1 MSIRRL
7 CLLGLAFVGGC
18 AQLHKQPA
26 PAPAPTPAAV
36 PAPAPMPAPAPPPAL
51 APAPVPTPAPPV
63 AARPAPPPA
72 ASPAQ
77 SASSGERR
85 PARDWTTN
93 DAGLQLIKQSEGLK
107 LKAYFESNNWRIG
120 YGHAGGVAQGDTI
133 TEDKADALL
142 RDDLRECESAIAAA
156 VTVPI
161 TSNEYSAMASLCF
174 NIGGQRF
181 RKTDVVARL
190 NEGKRAE
197 AAAAF
202 NNWSNPPSLI
212 PRRKKEIQLFTN

>member
-1 MSIRRL
+1 MSIRRFWP
-7 CLLGLAFVGGC
+7 LALALVGGC
-18 AQLHKQPA
+18 AQVHKQPA
-26 PAPAPTPAAV
+26 PAPTPATVAAPT
-36 PAPAPMPAPAPPPAL
+36 PAPAPPPAL
-51 APAPVPTPAPPV
+51 APSAAPTPAPPV
-63 AARPAPPPA
+63 AARPSPPPA
-72 ASPAQ
+72 AAPAQ
-77 SASSGERR
+77 SASLGERR

-93 DAGLQLIKQSEGLK
+93 DAGLQLIKQAEGLK

-133 TEDKADALL
+133 TEDKANALL
-142 RDDLRECESAIAAA
+142 RDDLRECEVAIGSA

-197 AAAAF
+197 AAEAF

-212 PRRKKEIQLFTN
+212 PRRKKEIQLFKN

>member
-1 MSIRRL
+1 M
-7 CLLGLAFVGGC
+7 
-18 AQLHKQPA
+18 A
-26 PAPAPTPAAV
+26 PAAPAA
-36 PAPAPMPAPAPPPAL
+36 PAAPVAAPP
-51 APAPVPTPAPPV
+51 
-63 AARPAPPPA
+63 AARPAPA
-72 ASPAQ
+72 ASPVP
-77 SASSGERR
+77 SARSGERKS
-85 PARDWTTN
+85 ARDWRTN
-93 DAGLQLIKQSEGLK
+93 EAGLQIIKQAEGLR

-133 TEDKADALL
+133 TEDRANALL
-142 RDDLRECESAIAAA
+142 AEDLQTCETAIASA

-174 NIGGQRF
+174 NIGHLRF

-197 AAAAF
+197 AAEAF

-212 PRRKKEIQLFTN
+212 PRRKKEIQLFIS